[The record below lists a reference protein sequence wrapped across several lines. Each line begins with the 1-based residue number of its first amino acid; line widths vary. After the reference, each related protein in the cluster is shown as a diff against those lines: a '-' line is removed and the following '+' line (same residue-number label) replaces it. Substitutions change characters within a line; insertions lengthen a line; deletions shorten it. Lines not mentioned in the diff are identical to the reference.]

1 MMFIAPNPEQRHCF
15 SKACTSLAPHV
26 SAPSNILQGKTIRP
40 SRRETMPKRPYRD
53 KQSVRPGP
61 APRTA
66 RDLISA
72 RLPALAQRALSTP
85 ETSEWQVAVMK
96 ALGPDLANKV
106 NAITLNSGRITVIAD
121 SSAWA
126 SRIRFQLADLDAE

>member
-1 MMFIAPNPEQRHCF
+1 
-15 SKACTSLAPHV
+15 
-26 SAPSNILQGKTIRP
+26 
-40 SRRETMPKRPYRD
+40 MPKRPRRD
-53 KQSVRPGP
+53 KQPGRSGP
-61 APRTA
+61 APRTF

-85 ETSEWQVAVMK
+85 ETSEWLVSVTT

-106 NAITLNSGRITVIAD
+106 NGITLNNGRITVIAD

-126 SRIRFQLADLDAE
+126 SRMRFVLAEIEPALRKVTPDFRELVVRVRPKRGT

>member
-1 MMFIAPNPEQRHCF
+1 
-15 SKACTSLAPHV
+15 
-26 SAPSNILQGKTIRP
+26 
-40 SRRETMPKRPYRD
+40 MPKRPPRD
-53 KQSVRPGP
+53 KQPVRPGP

-85 ETSEWQVAVMK
+85 ETSEWHVTVME
-96 ALGPDLANKV
+96 ALGPALAVKV
-106 NAITLNSGRITVIAD
+106 NGISLNAGKLTVVAE

-126 SRIRFQLADLDAE
+126 SRMRFVLAEIEPALREVAPDFRELVVRVRPKRGI